1 MKINVMQQFFVFL
14 GVIGAIVCFCGV
26 IHPTS
31 NGVSAIG
38 AILLLAASIFYKL
51 NYFIALEVIV
61 LASHGAVFFGLGPV
75 VQLIL
80 PILLCIQLLVYYLL
94 SGQLSAIKVI
104 GITGIALLPLGVSY
118 NNQVLVFFGCAFI
131 ATYSFYV
138 VGKGARIV
146 LIWAFLN
153 TAFALGTAIRLVL

>member
-38 AILLLAASIFYKL
+38 AALLLATSIFYRL

-75 VQLIL
+75 GIL
-80 PILLCIQLLVYYLL
+80 SVKRPIKRDQ
-94 SGQLSAIKVI
+94 GNW
-104 GITGIALLPLGVSY
+104 Y
-118 NNQVLVFFGCAFI
+118 NRNCLASSWSI
-131 ATYSFYV
+131 
-138 VGKGARIV
+138 
-146 LIWAFLN
+146 L
-153 TAFALGTAIRLVL
+153 